1 MRRSAGSKNSTAQ
14 SAGRPSNARCMMRRG
29 RLLYRAGL
37 FHRALND
44 FRKARELDGTN
55 AEADAYIEMLQEI
68 FDFRYTDLYNP

>member
-1 MRRSAGSKNSTAQ
+1 MQ
-14 SAGRPSNARCMMRRG
+14 RG

-44 FRKARELDGTN
+44 FRKVRELDGTN

>member
-14 SAGRPSNARCMMRRG
+14 SAGRPSKARCICGGGACVPG
-29 RLLYRAGL
+29 RTVPP
-37 FHRALND
+37 ALND

>member
-14 SAGRPSNARCMMRRG
+14 SAGRPSKARCICG
-29 RLLYRAGL
+29 GGACCTGQ
-37 FHRALND
+37 D

>member
-1 MRRSAGSKNSTAQ
+1 
-14 SAGRPSNARCMMRRG
+14 MRRG